1 MADNDSED
9 DERGILCAHYDTSRM
24 PACGK
29 SGAKFCSLV
38 YIILNILTCSLIVHL
53 VGFSTAYWSHGED
66 FYHTGLWL
74 LCGINKHRCQYL
86 PYHAAWFEATQAL
99 ETLGLFDCIYI
110 SAWFE
115 ATQALE
121 TLGLFDSW
129 FEATQALETLG
140 LFAAF
145 LALVFLVLFIFHPQ
159 STSNKAIFIIG
170 MVSTFV
176 AAGFTVLGIVI
187 YGAKNRDLSWS
198 YGLTVI
204 AGAMYTGSG
213 ILMVLHLNLNL
224 QQT

>member
-86 PYHAAWFEATQAL
+86 PYHA
-99 ETLGLFDCIYI
+99 
-110 SAWFE
+110 AWFE

>member
-1 MADNDSED
+1 M
-9 DERGILCAHYDTSRM
+9 YDFKKIVT
-24 PACGK
+24 
-29 SGAKFCSLV
+29 
-38 YIILNILTCSLIVHL
+38 LIRTFFFVFV
-53 VGFSTAYWSHGED
+53 VGFTFHVLGFGTPYWSVD
-66 FYHTGLWL
+66 KYSSKGLWNNCYTFICL
-74 LCGINKHRCQYL
+74 SNCSDL
-86 PYHAAWFEATQAL
+86 A
-99 ETLGLFDCIYI
+99 
-110 SAWFE
+110 
-115 ATQALE
+115 
-121 TLGLFDSW
+121 W

-159 STSNKAIFIIG
+159 SSSNKAIFIIG

>member
-99 ETLGLFDCIYI
+99 ETLGLF
-110 SAWFE
+110 
-115 ATQALE
+115 
-121 TLGLFDSW
+121 
-129 FEATQALETLG
+129 
-140 LFAAF
+140 AAF